1 MTISVLFNQL
11 CLINYNKIYRGPT
24 FSSIVYEDHCFFQF
38 VIYVEIYVKMNCIIL
53 NSFPI
58 MCYKGAPVL
67 ATFLC
72 LNGSLLDQ
80 SSCIIFTC
88 STCTYSKI
96 YVYISVCLSVCLSV
110 SMSVCLSVH
119 LREVGGLI
127 WHSSP
132 YIL

>member
-1 MTISVLFNQL
+1 MCFN
-11 CLINYNKIYRGPT
+11 
-24 FSSIVYEDHCFFQF
+24 
-38 VIYVEIYVKMNCIIL
+38 
-53 NSFPI
+53 
-58 MCYKGAPVL
+58 GAPVL

-80 SSCIIFTC
+80 LSCIIFTC
-88 STCTYSKI
+88 STCTYSEI

-110 SMSVCLSVH
+110 H

-127 WHSSP
+127 CHSSP